1 MLLITGT
8 YHDSFSMG
16 ITDFQGNDDSCSIWL
31 YYLDSEEKKEIKQG
45 SEDSITTCAWF
56 PGMFYTVILFGI

>member
-1 MLLITGT
+1 MSNIP
-8 YHDSFSMG
+8 
-16 ITDFQGNDDSCSIWL
+16 IEGNDDSCSIWL

-56 PGMFYTVILFGI
+56 PGITHIYMTH